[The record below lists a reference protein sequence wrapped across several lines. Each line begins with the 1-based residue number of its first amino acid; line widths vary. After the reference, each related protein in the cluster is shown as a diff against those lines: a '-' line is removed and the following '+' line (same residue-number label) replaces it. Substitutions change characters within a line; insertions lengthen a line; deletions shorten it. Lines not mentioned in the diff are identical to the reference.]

1 MQQPPWNFEQDA
13 RDEPVDETSINLR
26 AYLDRMDDEKMRQ
39 YSPAWSDEQVIEWD
53 GNFTEEGHVL
63 LPCSERDV
71 EVAEYRRVLERC
83 VDYRNQMRGSEV
95 NHQDTKAPS

>member
-26 AYLDRMDDEKMRQ
+26 AYLDRMDDEKIRQ
-39 YSPAWSDEQVIEWD
+39 YSPTWSDEQVLEWD
-53 GNFTEEGHVL
+53 GNFTEDGHLL

-71 EVAEYRRVLERC
+71 EVTEYRRGLGLCIR
-83 VDYRNQMRGSEV
+83 YREGLCASC
-95 NHQDTKAPS
+95 